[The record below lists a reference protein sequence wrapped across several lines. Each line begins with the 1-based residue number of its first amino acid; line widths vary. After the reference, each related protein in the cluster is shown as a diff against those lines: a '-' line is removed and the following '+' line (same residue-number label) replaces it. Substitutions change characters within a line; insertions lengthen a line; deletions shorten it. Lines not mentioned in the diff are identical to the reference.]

1 MKSKFSKRFFSK
13 LPGFTLIEL
22 LVVVAIIAILA
33 AMLLPALYR
42 AREQA
47 RRGVCMNNL
56 KQIGLAYH
64 MYAQDYDD
72 NLPARN
78 PDWRQDYY
86 GNIIWFSPYGYFSW
100 GLLFKNYSVN
110 KRGDYISS
118 PEILL
123 CPSRCPSWNRSLTV
137 NYIKSTFEVPGQLT
151 QVSYSANLR
160 RDPNWGQGGPYDT
173 KTNGKLT
180 KAVRANFI
188 CMADNYWLS
197 GSGGNWANHL
207 GTDLLPEGFNILFFD
222 GSVRWVNDN
231 RHVLANLSNNYT
243 KQNSDVWS
251 NLWNY
256 TYERLPK

>member
-1 MKSKFSKRFFSK
+1 MKRKNKK
-13 LPGFTLIEL
+13 IGFTLIEL

-47 RRGVCMNNL
+47 RRSVCLNNL
-56 KQIGLAYH
+56 KQIGLAYQ

-78 PDWRQDYY
+78 SAWQQDYY
-86 GNIIWFSPYGYFSW
+86 GNIIWFANAGGYFSW
-100 GLLFKNYSVN
+100 GLLFMDYKQN
-110 KRGDYISS
+110 KKGRYIAS

-123 CPSRCPSWNRSLTV
+123 CPSRCPSWGRTITV
-137 NYIKSTFEVPGQLT
+137 SYIDSTFETPGQLT
-151 QVSYSANLR
+151 QVLYSANVR
-160 RDPNWGQGGPYDT
+160 RDPNWGPGGPYDT

-180 KAVRANFI
+180 KAAQRGFI
-188 CMADNYWLS
+188 CMADAYYLS

-207 GTDLLPEGFNILFFD
+207 GADLLPEGFNVLFFD
-222 GSVRWVNDN
+222 GSARWVNDTK
-231 RHVLANLSNNYT
+231 HVIANLSNAYT
-243 KQNSDVWS
+243 KQNQDVWS

-256 TYERLPK
+256 TSETLPK